1 MKYLKSGAICV
12 LLSFSFL
19 TSIAQFTPPT
29 PKTDLNKPKLFADLD
44 EKIKLNVTDLE
55 ALLDLPEGQTVNV
68 HLGGPFNYRG
78 TIVSKSDATEASV
91 KSVVIKSINR
101 AGATLTFTKVMGEN
115 ESFQY
120 RGRILSL
127 QHGDAFDIQEEG
139 GQYMLVKKSLYDLFN
154 E

>member
-44 EKIKLNVTDLE
+44 EKIKLNVTDLD
-55 ALLDLPEGQTVNV
+55 ALLDLPEGQAVNV
-68 HLGGPFNYRG
+68 HLGGSFNYRG
-78 TIVSKSDATEASV
+78 TVVSKSDASETAM
-91 KSVVIKSINR
+91 KSIVVKSINR
-101 AGATLTFTKVMGEN
+101 AGATLTFTKLFGEN
-115 ESFQY
+115 GLTQY

-127 QHGDAFDIQEEG
+127 QHGDAFDIQEEA